1 MSSTLSLKG
10 DYVSVTSRS
19 DTLSIFHFLPEGR
32 RIGNISVST
41 TRQRRESALALGRD
55 LVVEKT
61 AELDQIFELL
71 E

>member
-1 MSSTLSLKG
+1 
-10 DYVSVTSRS
+10 
-19 DTLSIFHFLPEGR
+19 LPEGR